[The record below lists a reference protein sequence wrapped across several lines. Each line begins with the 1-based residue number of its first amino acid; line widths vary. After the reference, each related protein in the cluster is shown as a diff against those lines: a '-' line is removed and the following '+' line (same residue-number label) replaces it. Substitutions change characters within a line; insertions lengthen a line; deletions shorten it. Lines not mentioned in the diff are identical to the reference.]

1 MQECDIIVLHNNYST
16 GATRVLQL
24 IKLRNLRNN
33 QVGAETRNNLCF
45 SVYNALRMSYD
56 HDEAMERVRA
66 YNEGFK
72 RPMTERE
79 LERTLTSAIRK
90 EGYKYT
96 NAKLIELLD
105 ITEEEQDII
114 GLHAFNGAYRPWSHA
129 KPNATRDAVRKARK
143 DDRNDKIIS
152 LYQAGVNQS
161 ETARRLGISRNTV
174 ASVIKDWQAEQELK
188 KQEEN
193 LLKNGATNDCLI
205 APESPSYVDSV
216 FNDLESSSEGFVVIP
231 FRGRNGPKYGPS

>member
-24 IKLRNLRNN
+24 IKLRNLRDN

-114 GLHAFNGAYRPWSHA
+114 GLHAFNGAYRPWRHA

-143 DDRNDKIIS
+143 EDRNDKIIS

-216 FNDLESSSEGFVVIP
+216 LNELESSSEGLVVLP

>member
-16 GATRVLQL
+16 GANRVMQL

-33 QVGAETRNNLCF
+33 EVGAETRNNLCF

-79 LERTLTSAIRK
+79 LEHTLCAAIRK
-90 EGYKYT
+90 EGYKYS

-114 GLHAFNGAYRPWSHA
+114 GLHPFNGEYKPWSHA

-143 DDRNDKIIS
+143 DDRNDKIIA
-152 LYQAGVNQS
+152 LYQAGVSQS
-161 ETARRLGISRNTV
+161 ETARRLGIGRSTV
-174 ASVIKDWQAEQELK
+174 IRVLKDWIAQQEQKEA
-188 KQEEN
+188 QEK
-193 LLKNGATNDCLI
+193 LCQDGAIDDCLI
-205 APESPSYVDSV
+205 VRDSPSYVDTGYTAV
-216 FNDLESSSEGFVVIP
+216 VPSSEGFVVLP
-231 FRGRNGPKYGPS
+231 FRGRAGPKPGSS